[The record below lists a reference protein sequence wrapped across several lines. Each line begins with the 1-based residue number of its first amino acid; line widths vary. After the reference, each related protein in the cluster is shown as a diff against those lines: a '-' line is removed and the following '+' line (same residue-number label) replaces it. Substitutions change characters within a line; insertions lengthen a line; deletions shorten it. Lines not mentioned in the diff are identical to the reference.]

1 MAKSSSKIR
10 RVRSVRPDALDFRD
24 LAFRPN
30 VAVTPRS
37 TLFPAL
43 QLAVKHQEDTSAC
56 TGFALSLVVEY
67 LLRRAKRENA
77 AVSPYMLY
85 SMARRYDEFPGSKD
99 EGSSLRGA
107 LKGWF
112 KHGACVDS
120 LWDTG
125 VVMSEVPKDPKKDW
139 WLDAV
144 RRPLGAYYR
153 INAKAIRDIHA
164 ALNEVGIVYASAVC
178 HAGWDQGTDL
188 KQPRARPRSFRGGIW
203 TIPQRKAGK
212 DDGGHAIALVG
223 YNERGFL
230 LQNSWDRTWGTWGYA
245 ILTYDDWLENAM
257 DCWVAQIGVVT
268 EEHRAIARSATL
280 RTDRAGRVELAASQ
294 VLRDREISPFVIN
307 MDNNGRLSNA
317 GVFRTSP
324 DDVRAII
331 DVHLDKARGAWGLEH
346 KPLDVCVYVH
356 SGLVDEDAAARA
368 AAQWIPLLYEA
379 RIFPVFLMWETGLL
393 RNVVG
398 RLGEVIKDM
407 PTAVGPSA
415 GMWARPDRWWNE
427 RLERVLAQAG
437 TQLWSELKTNAEMIS
452 AWSESGA
459 VLLFSHFRRSAAAK
473 QPLRLHL
480 IAHSAGCIAAAH
492 MIDAGVKLDLKFES
506 ASFLAPAL
514 RIDEFRG
521 RVLPHIES
529 GAVRRYQQF
538 HLTDKAEQEDP
549 SCRPYGRS
557 LLYLISES
565 FEGGKQTELLGM
577 QQHFDAALGAERR
590 VLAHVAPGP
599 TSAATHH
606 GDFDDDAATR
616 LQVLVFIKAQG

>member
-1 MAKSSSKIR
+1 MAQR
-10 RVRSVRPDALDFRD
+10 RTRTPRVRSVRPDALDFRD

-30 VAVTPRS
+30 VAVTPRP

-43 QLAVKHQEDTSAC
+43 QLPVKNQEDTSAC

-67 LLRRAKRENA
+67 LLRRARRENA

-107 LKGWF
+107 LKGWY
-112 KHGACVDS
+112 KHGACADA
-120 LWDTG
+120 LWSTG
-125 VVMSEVPKDPKKDW
+125 VAMPPAPKEPKKDW

-153 INAKAIRDIHA
+153 IDAKAIRDIHA

-178 HAGWDQGTDL
+178 HSGWDEGTDL

-203 TIPQRKAGK
+203 AIPQRKARRG
-212 DDGGHAIALVG
+212 DGGHAIALVG
-223 YNERGFL
+223 YDERGFL
-230 LQNSWDRTWGTWGYA
+230 LQNSWDTTWGSWGYA

-280 RTDRAGRVELAASQ
+280 RTTRAGRVELAASQ
-294 VLRDREISPFVIN
+294 VLRDREISPFVLN
-307 MDNNGRLSNA
+307 MGRNGRLSNS
-317 GVFRTSP
+317 GVFRTTA
-324 DDVRAII
+324 DDVRAMV
-331 DVHLDKARGAWGLEH
+331 DVHLDKARQAWGLARQ
-346 KPLDVCVYVH
+346 PLDVCVYAH
-356 SGLVDEDAAARA
+356 GGLVEEDAAARA
-368 AAQWIPLLYEA
+368 AAQWVPLLYEA
-379 RIFPVFLMWETGLL
+379 RIFPVFLLWETGFL
-393 RNVVG
+393 R
-398 RLGEVIKDM
+398 EVIARLQAAVKEM
-407 PTAVGPSA
+407 PAAVGPAA
-415 GMWARPDRWWNE
+415 GAWAQPDRWWNE
-427 RLERVLAQAG
+427 RLERVLAQPG
-437 TQLWSELKTNAEMIS
+437 TQLWSELKTDAEMIS

-459 VLLFSHFRRSAAAK
+459 VLLFKHFMRSAAAR

-480 IAHSAGCIAAAH
+480 LAHSAGSIVAAH
-492 MIDAGVKLDLKFES
+492 MVDAGVRLGLRFES

-529 GAVRRYQQF
+529 GALRRYQQF
-538 HLTDKAEQEDP
+538 HLTDKAEEEDA

-557 LLYLISES
+557 LLRLISQS
-565 FEGGKQTELLGM
+565 FEGGRPTALLGL
-577 QQHFDAALGAERR
+577 QAHFDAAFAG
-590 VLAHVAPGP
+590 HVRLQAYLAPGP
-599 TSAATHH
+599 VSTATHH

-616 LQVLVFIKAQG
+616 AQVLAFIKAG